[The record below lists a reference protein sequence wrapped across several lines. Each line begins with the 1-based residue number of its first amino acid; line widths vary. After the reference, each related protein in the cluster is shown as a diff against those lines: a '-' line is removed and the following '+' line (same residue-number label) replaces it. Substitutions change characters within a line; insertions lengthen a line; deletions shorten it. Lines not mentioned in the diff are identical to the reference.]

1 MVRFFILALF
11 FGGIG
16 YIVFQMYHFYLSL
29 QATSTQMNR
38 DKEELREYLSE
49 MEDEIIPIEHDELKL
64 LSVRNETQQVR
75 EFKGTFSRG
84 IFYTIYTEPIFKFV
98 LKEYSSSDRSL
109 LIIQTMQGELLY
121 ELSDNASKVYWDHKL
136 LGILDDKGSIWNE
149 SRDIE
154 IGHIDIAETSLEQ
167 NVFIKDQHV
176 ATIVNPFQASTT
188 SQRLFT
194 HLELLDEYDMRICL
208 ALVLLNVVE
217 RTQFV
222 TT

>member
-1 MVRFFILALF
+1 MVRFFVLALF
-11 FGGIG
+11 LGGIG

-38 DKEELREYLSE
+38 DKEELRDYLSE
-49 MEDEIIPIEHDELKL
+49 MEDEVIPLAQDEIKL
-64 LSVRNETQQVR
+64 LSIRNETQQVR

-84 IFYTIYTEPIFKFV
+84 LFYTVYTEPLFKFV
-98 LKEYSSSDRSL
+98 LKEYSSSDRAL
-109 LIIQTMQGELLY
+109 LIIQTLEGEILY
-121 ELSDNASKVYWDHKL
+121 ELAENNSKVYWDQKL
-136 LGILDDKGSIWNE
+136 IGTLDDKGSIWNE
-149 SRDIE
+149 SREIE
-154 IGHIDIAETSLEQ
+154 IGHIDISETSLEQ

-194 HLELLDEYDMRICL
+194 HLEPLDEYDMRICL

-222 TT
+222 TA